1 MVVQSSEF
9 EFPKHFTFD
18 LFRTINRIYP
28 PPKKKNTNWTSIPHK
43 YSQHTLKIFSN
54 RGGEGGGD
62 DFSATCL
69 YTFLLNSGNGSL
81 PEFFLG
87 ARSLMSCLFWIEL
100 LAPFPVLVSE
110 MLDPRSLAVLYT
122 EELALLWLKHEIFY
136 Y

>member
-28 PPKKKNTNWTSIPHK
+28 PPKKKYKLDINSA
-43 YSQHTLKIFSN
+43 QIFTTYFKN
-54 RGGEGGGD
+54 IFKPGGEGGGD